1 MQPADTVEQLLQS
14 TEIFGAL
21 AAADRAMCARAFKE
35 VHFEEG
41 RMLFAAGD
49 AGAMAYL
56 LAEGLVRLALT
67 TSSGRELS
75 VRVAGPGELI
85 GEIAA
90 FDSGPRTADATA
102 ISPVRA
108 FGIPAADLDRL
119 FETCPGL
126 ARSVIRLLCRRL
138 RATTVQLEGIA
149 LHRIEVRVARFLLA
163 LLGQRKAPPGRRL
176 SLELG
181 YSQGE
186 LARLVGCSRP
196 KLNLALGVLENA
208 GALKRTSD
216 RLFCDPAML
225 AQFAD
230 AADD

>member
-1 MQPADTVEQLLQS
+1 MADGDPVAQLIAS
-14 TEIFGAL
+14 TEIFGSLTAEDQAL
-21 AAADRAMCARAFKE
+21 CAGAFRE
-35 VHFEEG
+35 VNFEEG
-41 RMLFAAGD
+41 RMVFAAGD
-49 AGAMAYL
+49 PGNAAYL

-67 TSSGRELS
+67 TGSGRELS
-75 VRVAGPGELI
+75 VRIAGPGEVI

-108 FGIPAADLDRL
+108 YSISAVEFDRL
-119 FETCPGL
+119 FEACPRL
-126 ARSVIRLLCRRL
+126 ARSVIGLLCRRL
-138 RATTVQLEGIA
+138 RVTTVQLEGIA
-149 LHRIEVRVARFLLA
+149 LHRIEVRLARFLLA

-196 KLNLALGVLENA
+196 KLNLALGVLEQA

-216 RLFCDPAML
+216 RLFCDPAAL

-230 AADD
+230 ADDD